1 MTQSIIAVRNVS
13 KYYTLPTTHNEK
25 LQQLAVSDKAQRM
38 AEKGF
43 VALRDISFT
52 VHQGEALGLI
62 GLNGAGKTTL
72 LRILAGITQPTT
84 GTVKLGRAATPLL
97 TLLSGMD
104 VQMSGRQNI
113 YLHGALMGYSRQ
125 HIETH
130 LNEIIDFADLGEFID
145 LPMATYSS
153 GMRMRLAFS
162 VSMVMNTGI
171 LLIDEV
177 LAVGDANFQEKALAR
192 MRSFF
197 AEGKTVVMASHNIP
211 ALRSLCHSIL
221 WLENGEI
228 REIGQTDVVLD
239 NYLRASVPTAYIPVN
254 ATGEVAIFDVL
265 LHNAFGQERRSFPV
279 GETIHLQ
286 LKYNGLDA
294 AYHHYLQVRIMDYVA
309 NADVY
314 QWISSQANPDQSLP
328 ESASV
333 NLLLEQVDLLPRQY
347 HVEIAI
353 FRQTESEQYQVICRS
368 DTSFSMFD
376 PDEAPQQLKP
386 ATRFLIA
393 TGQKVITNT
402 VPAPADT
409 TSDT

>member
-1 MTQSIIAVRNVS
+1 MQPIIAVRNVS
-13 KYYTLPTTHNEK
+13 KSYRLPKTHSEK
-25 LQQLAVSDKAQRM
+25 LQQLALSDKAQRM
-38 AEKGF
+38 DEKGF
-43 VALRDISFT
+43 VALRDITFT
-52 VHQGEALGLI
+52 VHQGEALGII

-72 LRILAGITQPTT
+72 LRILAGITQPST

-104 VQMSGRQNI
+104 THMSGRQNI

-125 HIETH
+125 HIDIH

-145 LPMATYSS
+145 LPMATYSN

-162 VSMVMNTGI
+162 TSMVMNTGI

-177 LAVGDANFQEKALAR
+177 LAVGDARFQEKALAR

-228 REIGQTDVVLD
+228 REMGRTDVVLD
-239 NYLRASVPTAYIPVN
+239 NYLRASVPTAYMPLHE
-254 ATGEVAIFDVL
+254 TGEATIFDLL
-265 LHNAFGQERRSFPV
+265 LHNAFGQERRSFPI

-286 LKYNGLDA
+286 LKYSGLDA
-294 AYHHYLQVRIMDYVA
+294 AYHHYLQVRIIDYVA
-309 NADVY
+309 NVDVY
-314 QWISSQANPDQSLP
+314 QWISSQANPEQALPSAASL
-328 ESASV
+328 

-353 FRQTESEQYQVICRS
+353 FRETDTDQYQVVCRS

-376 PDEAPQQLKP
+376 PDEVPQQLKP
-386 ATRFLIA
+386 VTRFLIS
-393 TGQKVITNT
+393 TGHEVITNN
-402 VPAPADT
+402 AADRADI